1 MTDRIHALTVVLERD
16 TRDDDVEA
24 LVNAIRQ
31 MRNVAD
37 VSPHV
42 SDLSD
47 HSARQMVKV
56 EIGRALMQ
64 CIHAVCYD
72 AEEASSLVAYFK
84 SRGKM

>member
-37 VSPHV
+37 VSLHV
-42 SDLSD
+42 TDLSD
-47 HSARQMVKV
+47 HSARAQVKV
-56 EIGRALMQ
+56 EVGQALSQ
-64 CIHAVCYD
+64 CIHMLCYGD
-72 AEEASSLVAYFK
+72 GSKKLIGFLKTCESK
-84 SRGKM
+84 